1 VESTD
6 AAALIQ
12 AVDEVL
18 RRDAGALTSVRAAL
32 VAKRDA
38 AVSSELYEIAMR
50 IHEELGGL
58 EWLVAPV
65 RLFRPDE
72 QLTACADGMQVSLRF
87 RSGRLRT
94 WEQSPSTSVSAAP
107 TTEWNDTLTRNAT
120 LAAKLATR
128 PVI

>member
-1 VESTD
+1 V
-6 AAALIQ
+6 
-12 AVDEVL
+12 AVA
-18 RRDAGALTSVRAAL
+18 RDSL

-38 AVSSELYEIAMR
+38 AVSSELYEGAAR

-65 RLFRPDE
+65 RLFRTGAD
-72 QLTACADGMQVSLRF
+72 LVGVADGMQVTLRF

-94 WEQSPSTSVSAAP
+94 WEQSPVTPQAP
-107 TTEWNDTLTRNAT
+107 AIPVDWTET
-120 LAAKLATR
+120 LALNASLAAELSTR